1 MTIVHESRRASR
13 AAIDPQRRTQA
24 PPTRARCVPL
34 RDPPNVPRPSSSGS
48 TNPPPTR
55 RGARF
60 PSGFRL
66 PSLIEKGIP
75 NRRPA
80 SLTPL
85 PLPLRDTDPASTMGK
100 AKKEVQVDDDDAIFA
115 QRAMELKGASPPGP
129 LRADPRA
136 IQPPE
141 RSTRR
146 GVKNAILPNF
156 PRRVYSYDIVPSPPR
171 PSETDLGGSLP
182 LPTRQTRR
190 RRSSPRATPSR
201 RRRRTTRR

>member
-13 AAIDPQRRTQA
+13 AVCGPQRRTQA

-34 RDPPNVPRPSSSGS
+34 RDPPKVPRPSRSGS

-60 PSGFRL
+60 SSGFRS

-75 NRRPA
+75 NRRP
-80 SLTPL
+80 
-85 PLPLRDTDPASTMGK
+85 R
-100 AKKEVQVDDDDAIFA
+100 V
-115 QRAMELKGASPPGP
+115 
-129 LRADPRA
+129 ADP
-136 IQPPE
+136 PF
-141 RSTRR
+141 RSRSATQTPQAPWARPRR
-146 GVKNAILPNF
+146 KSRWTTTMRSSRSARWSSKVRRLPVPSGRILGRSNRRNALRSGVKNAILPNF
-156 PRRVYSYDIVPSPPR
+156 PRRVYSYDIVPSLPR